1 MSDDDL
7 RRTVRV
13 RIEGLVQG
21 VGFRYFTQCAAA
33 ELGVAGFVRNRYDG
47 SVEALFA
54 GSSAAVAAI
63 IERCHH
69 GPAGA
74 RVARVRVIAE
84 GGEEPSDFRVLP
96 TDRGR

>member
-1 MSDDDL
+1 MGNAGV

-47 SVEALFA
+47 TVEALFSGA
-54 GSSAAVAAI
+54 PEAVAAI

-69 GPAGA
+69 GPSGA
-74 RVARVRVIAE
+74 RVASVQVIVE
-84 GGEEPSDFRVLP
+84 GGEPPCDFRVLP
-96 TDRGR
+96 TDRGM